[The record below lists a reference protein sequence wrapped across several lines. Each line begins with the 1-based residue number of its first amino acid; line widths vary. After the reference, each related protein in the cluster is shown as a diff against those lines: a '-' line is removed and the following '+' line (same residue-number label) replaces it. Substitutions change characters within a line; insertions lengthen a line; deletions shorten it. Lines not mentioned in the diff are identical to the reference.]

1 MQKYLPDLAG
11 ILPDIS
17 VSLQDTED
25 YNISKRKRPALSR
38 PSKLHRTSRIKNYA
52 LSFGVR
58 T

>member
-25 YNISKRKRPALSR
+25 YNISKRKRPALIR
-38 PSKLHRTSRIKNYA
+38 PSEL
-52 LSFGVR
+52 LSDKPH
-58 T
+58 